1 LNWDAVAAL
10 GSIVAVIAVVVSA
23 AFTHG
28 KLTQRVDQSDARL
41 DDHDDLHKDHI
52 AHFSR
57 VDIAL
62 VRLEE
67 YNRGFTDASRL
78 KTNS

>member
-1 LNWDAVAAL
+1 MNWDAAAAI
-10 GSIVAVIAVVVSA
+10 GSLLAFVAVVVSA
-23 AFTHG
+23 AVTHG
-28 KLTQRVDQSDARL
+28 KLTQRVDNSEARL

-78 KTNS
+78 KANT